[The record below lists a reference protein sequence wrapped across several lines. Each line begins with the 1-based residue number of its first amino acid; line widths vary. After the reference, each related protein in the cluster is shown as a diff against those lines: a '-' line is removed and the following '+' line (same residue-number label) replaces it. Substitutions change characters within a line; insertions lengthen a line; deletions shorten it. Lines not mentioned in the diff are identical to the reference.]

1 MVYCEG
7 IEELLS
13 VAGLCC
19 EGRSVCLLYDLGQ
32 GPGGGWSRP
41 ERHLHGSRDWALHHD
56 LSPRLPLLQTW
67 PGEGPQSLRSSEGC
81 DLSGP
86 GTVSPGERQSGLDRE
101 SLVQGGGHSD

>member
-7 IEELLS
+7 IEGLLS
-13 VAGLCC
+13 VAGLGC

-67 PGEGPQSLRSSEGC
+67 PGEGMGVYSNKKSLSRLGSER
-81 DLSGP
+81 
-86 GTVSPGERQSGLDRE
+86 TKNKK
-101 SLVQGGGHSD
+101 